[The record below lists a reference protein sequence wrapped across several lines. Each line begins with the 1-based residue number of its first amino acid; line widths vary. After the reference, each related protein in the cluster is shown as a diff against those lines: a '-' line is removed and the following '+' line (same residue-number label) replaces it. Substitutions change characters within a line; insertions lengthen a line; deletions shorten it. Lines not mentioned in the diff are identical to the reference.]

1 MDLPSRLLEVQN
13 LTTHFYTSEGI
24 VRAVDAVSLSVRA
37 GETVG
42 LVGESGSGK
51 SITARSIMRLVAS
64 PPGRIVG
71 GRIGFK
77 GQNLLALDDAA
88 MQRIRGIEISMIFQ
102 DPMTFLNPIMTVG
115 RQVAEV
121 IRAHRGLNRG
131 PLRAEVIKAL
141 RKARVPSPER
151 IVEFYPH
158 QLSGGMRQRVLIAI
172 AMACS
177 PSLLIAD
184 EPTTAL
190 DVTIQAQIL
199 QILKAIVRE
208 QNTALLLI
216 THDLGVIAHV
226 CDRVY
231 VMYAGQ
237 IVEDGDTTELFEHP
251 RHPYTRGLLRSAAPA
266 SRKVDT
272 FPGIEGHMP
281 NLLDPPSGCR
291 FHPRCEHAMPICR
304 DRDPATV
311 RQASEGV
318 PACWLYDNE
327 EAA

>member
-1 MDLPSRLLEVQN
+1 LSLLEVQN
-13 LTTHFYTSEGI
+13 LSTHFFTSEGI
-24 VRAVDAVSLSVRA
+24 VRAVDDVSMMVRA
-37 GETVG
+37 GEAVG

-64 PPGRIVG
+64 PPGRIAG
-71 GRIGFK
+71 GRIGF
-77 GQNLLALDDAA
+77 GGRDLIDLDEAA
-88 MQRIRGIEISMIFQ
+88 MQRIRGAEISMIFQ
-102 DPMTFLNPIMTVG
+102 DPATFLNPIMTVG
-115 RQVAEV
+115 SQVAEV
-121 IRAHRGLNRG
+121 LRAHRGQRRG
-131 PLRAEVIKAL
+131 VLRTSVIKAL
-141 RKARVPSPER
+141 RDARVPSPE
-151 IVEFYPH
+151 IITHYYPH

-177 PSLLIAD
+177 PALLIAD

-216 THDLGVIAHV
+216 THDLGVVADI

-237 IVEDGDTTELFEHP
+237 IVEHGETVELFEHP
-251 RHPYTRGLLRSAAPA
+251 RHPYTRGLLRSVA
-266 SRKVDT
+266 SANRKVDI

-281 NLLDPPSGCR
+281 NLLAPPAGCR
-291 FHPRCEHAMPICR
+291 FHPRCEYVMPICR
-304 DRDPATV
+304 ERDPVIAM
-311 RQASEGV
+311 QASDRR
-318 PACWLYDNE
+318 PACWLYAQQE
-327 EAA
+327 VV